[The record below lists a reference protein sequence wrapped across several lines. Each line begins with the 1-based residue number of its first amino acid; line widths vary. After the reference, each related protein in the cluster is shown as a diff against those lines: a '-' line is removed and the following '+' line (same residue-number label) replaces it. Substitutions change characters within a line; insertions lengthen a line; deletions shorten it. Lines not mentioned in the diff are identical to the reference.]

1 MQAASARRKQLLP
14 VTINR
19 DCVHRAK
26 AGSHGDDAVLAA
38 GLAAKYLDPDP
49 DRHLFAM
56 DPSTLILDV
65 QEKEVAAPKV
75 PSFPQMKTSQSGF
88 PEHKKRTRISAFKQK
103 RQGPAPPESATKVFT
118 TSTHEPLQVSNDDAT
133 TTTETDSFETRE
145 QRRIDRENNEKL
157 ASMSPAEIEAAR
169 QELFGG
175 LDPKTLEML
184 LRRANIDDPN
194 GPSPFD
200 APGAKESASA
210 VEAPPQIKVEDTSK
224 PSDPKKVR
232 FQSTVEEDDAERQA
246 QPHKHAPEQ
255 PKRDPVSESHDNVD
269 HDNDDTDDVPVP
281 SAPPADQI
289 ITPSNDP
296 QDQEQ
301 PEPKPHWPQPPQPAD
316 LDPNDP
322 DFLESLHK
330 KYFPSLPA
338 DPSKLAWMAPIPTPN
353 SPADYDS
360 PYHPDQSS
368 YPIASLRFDF
378 RGTLLPPRISRA
390 VPVSKGLHHHGEAPE
405 AAGYTV
411 AELARLT
418 RSAVPGQ
425 RCIAY
430 QTLGRILF
438 RLGRGEFGGGPSE
451 DVPMGI
457 WRQMEEGAVMRS
469 IYEEAGT
476 EEGRGHRSA
485 RAFAIEAVWLFDKGG
500 WKEKLKKGK

>member
-1 MQAASARRKQLLP
+1 
-14 VTINR
+14 
-19 DCVHRAK
+19 
-26 AGSHGDDAVLAA
+26 
-38 GLAAKYLDPDP
+38 
-49 DRHLFAM
+49 M
-56 DPSTLILDV
+56 DLILDV
-65 QEKEVAAPKV
+65 KEKEVVAPKL
-75 PSFPQMKTSQSGF
+75 PSFPQLKSSSSGF
-88 PEHKKRTRISAFKQK
+88 PEHKKRATRISAFKQK
-103 RQGPAPPESATKVFT
+103 RQGLSQAEPTTKIFT
-118 TSTHEPLQVSNDDAT
+118 TLSQEPLDVPNDDIAT
-133 TTTETDSFETRE
+133 TTTATEPSSDSFERRE

-157 ASMSPAEIEAAR
+157 ESMSPAEIEAAR

-175 LDPKTLEML
+175 LDSKTLEML
-184 LRRANIDDPN
+184 LRRANIDSPS

-200 APGAKESASA
+200 EPGDTSIENASA
-210 VEAPPQIKVEDTSK
+210 DDSNAIETPKIRVEDTTATSER
-224 PSDPKKVR
+224 KKVR
-232 FQSTVEEDDAERQA
+232 FQSTVEDEETTR
-246 QPHKHAPEQ
+246 
-255 PKRDPVSESHDNVD
+255 PKQTSDQTNHGDSRPSPAKQ
-269 HDNDDTDDVPVP
+269 DTSGSQDDVRGDDP
-281 SAPPADQI
+281 APQVRSADQ
-289 ITPSNDP
+289 
-296 QDQEQ
+296 QEQQ
-301 PEPKPHWPQPPQPAD
+301 PEPKPHWPQAPQPAD

-338 DPSKLAWMAPIPTPN
+338 DPAKLAWMAPIPTPN
-353 SPADYDS
+353 SPADFDS

-368 YPIASLRFDF
+368 YPVASLRFDF
-378 RGTLLPPRISRA
+378 RGTLLPPRIARA

-438 RLGRGEFGGGPSE
+438 RLGRGEFGASVSD
-451 DVPMGI
+451 DVPAGI

-485 RAFAIEAVWLFDKGG
+485 RAFATEAIWLLEKGG
-500 WKEKLKKGK
+500 WPEKLKRGK

>member
-1 MQAASARRKQLLP
+1 
-14 VTINR
+14 
-19 DCVHRAK
+19 
-26 AGSHGDDAVLAA
+26 
-38 GLAAKYLDPDP
+38 
-49 DRHLFAM
+49 M

-65 QEKEVAAPKV
+65 QEKDVAAPKL
-75 PSFPQMKTSQSGF
+75 PSFPQMKSSSSGF
-88 PEHKKRTRISAFKQK
+88 PEHKKRATRMSAFKQK
-103 RQGPAPPESATKVFT
+103 RQGPATAEPATKVFT
-118 TSTHEPLQVSNDDAT
+118 TSSHEPLDVSKDGPGMTAAD
-133 TTTETDSFETRE
+133 TEPSSDSFQIRE

-157 ASMSPAEIEAAR
+157 ASMSPEEIEAAR

-175 LDPKTLEML
+175 LDSKTLEML
-184 LRRANIDDPN
+184 LRRANIDSPG

-200 APGAKESASA
+200 VPGEGSTENADPKSIE
-210 VEAPPQIKVEDTSK
+210 PPKIQVEDTSK
-224 PSDPKKVR
+224 TSEPKRVR
-232 FQSTVEEDDAERQA
+232 FQSTVEDETEPTQQKQTSDQAISEASKTTTSKEEPSITNDDQKDGEDDT
-246 QPHKHAPEQ
+246 APE
-255 PKRDPVSESHDNVD
+255 
-269 HDNDDTDDVPVP
+269 
-281 SAPPADQI
+281 APPADHI
-289 ITPSNDP
+289 VSP
-296 QDQEQ
+296 DQAQ
-301 PEPKPHWPQPPQPAD
+301 TEPKPHWPQPPQPAD

-360 PYHPDQSS
+360 PYHPNQSS
-368 YPIASLRFDF
+368 YPVASLRFDF

-438 RLGRGEFGGGPSE
+438 RLGRGEFGASVSA
-451 DVPMGI
+451 DVPAGI

-485 RAFAIEAVWLFDKGG
+485 RAFAIEAIWLFEKGG
-500 WKEKLKKGK
+500 WPEKLKRGK

>member
-1 MQAASARRKQLLP
+1 
-14 VTINR
+14 
-19 DCVHRAK
+19 
-26 AGSHGDDAVLAA
+26 
-38 GLAAKYLDPDP
+38 
-49 DRHLFAM
+49 M
-56 DPSTLILDV
+56 DLILDV
-65 QEKEVAAPKV
+65 KEKEVVAPKL
-75 PSFPQMKTSQSGF
+75 PSFPQLKSSSSGF
-88 PEHKKRTRISAFKQK
+88 PEHKKRATRISAFKQK
-103 RQGPAPPESATKVFT
+103 RQGLSQAEPTTKIFT
-118 TSTHEPLQVSNDDAT
+118 TLSQEPLDVPNDDIAT
-133 TTTETDSFETRE
+133 TTTATEPSSDSFERRE

-157 ASMSPAEIEAAR
+157 ESMSPAEIEVAR

-175 LDPKTLEML
+175 LDSKTLEML
-184 LRRANIDDPN
+184 LRRANIDSPS

-200 APGAKESASA
+200 EPGDTSIENASA
-210 VEAPPQIKVEDTSK
+210 DDSNAIETPKIRVEDTTATSER
-224 PSDPKKVR
+224 KKVR
-232 FQSTVEEDDAERQA
+232 FQSTVEDEETTR
-246 QPHKHAPEQ
+246 
-255 PKRDPVSESHDNVD
+255 PKQTSDQMNHGDSRPSPAKQDTSGSHDDVRG
-269 HDNDDTDDVPVP
+269 DDP
-281 SAPPADQI
+281 APQVRSADQ
-289 ITPSNDP
+289 
-296 QDQEQ
+296 QEQQ
-301 PEPKPHWPQPPQPAD
+301 PEPKPHWPQAPQPAD

-338 DPSKLAWMAPIPTPN
+338 DPAKLAWMAPIPTPN
-353 SPADYDS
+353 SPADFDS

-368 YPIASLRFDF
+368 YPVASLRFDF
-378 RGTLLPPRISRA
+378 RGTLLPPRIARA

-438 RLGRGEFGGGPSE
+438 RLGRGEFGASVSD
-451 DVPMGI
+451 DVPAGI

-485 RAFAIEAVWLFDKGG
+485 RAFATEAIWLLEKGG
-500 WKEKLKKGK
+500 WPEKLKRGK